1 MKPAD
6 IATIRAE
13 LELRPAAELK
23 VLCLRLARF
32 KSENKELLSY
42 MLFDA
47 SDELGFIGSV
57 KKDIDNQ
64 FNNLNTSHFYY
75 TKKGVRK
82 ILRDMNKV
90 IRISGRKS
98 TEVELILHF
107 CRNLNSLRKL
117 FPSAVLDKIMELQV
131 KKVSKSIT
139 LLHEDLRYDY
149 EHELQEIISG

>member
-1 MKPAD
+1 
-6 IATIRAE
+6 
-13 LELRPAAELK
+13 
-23 VLCLRLARF
+23 
-32 KSENKELLSY
+32 

-82 ILRDMNKV
+82 ILRDVNKV

-117 FPSAVLDKIMELQV
+117 FPSAVLEKIMELQV

>member
-23 VLCLRLARF
+23 AICLRLARF

-47 SDELGFIGSV
+47 ADELGFIGSV

-75 TKKGVRK
+75 TKKGIRK
-82 ILRDMNKV
+82 ILRDMNKM

-107 CRNLNSLRKL
+107 CRNLYNLRNL
-117 FPSAVLDKIMELQV
+117 LATAVLDKIVEQQV
-131 KKVSKSIT
+131 KKVSKSIA

-149 EHELQEIISG
+149 MHELQEIISG